1 MAGRLRNGV
10 WRTVA
15 IGFAAVLFS
24 VAQLSVGM
32 LYGAVKENRDAIVRI
47 SSIQS
52 TKIEVVS
59 KEAALLTTSI
69 ASMSEMPNDIA
80 KLAISLAR
88 VETDVGY
95 MKKATA
101 NLELAVADIRDV
113 MLSVIAREGK
123 P

>member
-1 MAGRLRNGV
+1 MSGKLGNGM
-10 WRTVA
+10 WRTLA

-24 VAQLSVGM
+24 GAQLCVGM

-69 ASMSEMPNDIA
+69 ASMSGMPDNIA

-101 NLELAVADIRDV
+101 NLEMAVADIRFAL
-113 MLSVIAREGK
+113 LSVVAGECR